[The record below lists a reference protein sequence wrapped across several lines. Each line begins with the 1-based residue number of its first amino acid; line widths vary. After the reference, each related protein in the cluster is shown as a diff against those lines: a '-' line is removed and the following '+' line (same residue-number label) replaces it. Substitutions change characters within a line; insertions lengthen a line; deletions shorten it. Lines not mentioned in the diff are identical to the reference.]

1 VRCLIRRYISQETAF
16 DRKIKERV
24 EKEYEEL
31 KGRYDGSREVHDVQ
45 QGVSETKREDVG
57 GR

>member
-1 VRCLIRRYISQETAF
+1 MCALSYPPVHLQDTAF

-31 KGRYDGSREVHDVQ
+31 KGRHDGSREVHDFA
-45 QGVSETKREDVG
+45 SPR
-57 GR
+57 